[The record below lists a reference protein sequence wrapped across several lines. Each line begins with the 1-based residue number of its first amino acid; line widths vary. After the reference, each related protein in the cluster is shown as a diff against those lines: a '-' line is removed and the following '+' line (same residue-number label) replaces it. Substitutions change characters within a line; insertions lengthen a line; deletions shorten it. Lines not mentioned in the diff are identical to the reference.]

1 LIIRLLEIR
10 SWKFSSDKVDFMII
24 DAQIVTPYLI
34 FVLSAALGLAGFYF
48 KSITNKLSSLSGN
61 LANLAV
67 EIATL
72 IEHIHNNDNE
82 IIDIKKY
89 HNEIID
95 LKVAAAELNERSKN
109 TRTQVELLQT
119 RLVESK

>member
-1 LIIRLLEIR
+1 
-10 SWKFSSDKVDFMII
+10 MII

>member
-1 LIIRLLEIR
+1 
-10 SWKFSSDKVDFMII
+10 MII
-24 DAQIVTPYLI
+24 DAQIVTPYLV
-34 FVLSAALGLAGFYF
+34 VLLTAALGLTGFYF
-48 KSITNKLSSLSGN
+48 KSITNKLSDI
-61 LANLAV
+61 AV

-72 IEHIHNNDNE
+72 VEHIHNNDNE

-95 LKVAAAELNERSKN
+95 LKVATAELNERSKN
-109 TRTQVELLQT
+109 TRNQIEGLQA